1 MNFVVEKKT
10 IISLTKNSLN
20 NFIVTHME
28 NLPTLYKRK
37 IIELSIKA
45 IYNAIDFLD
54 ITNYVAKKMNEF
66 DNDDKWQCICGYRDS
81 FNITGPEEMGI
92 AFNIGNFKFVVFK

>member
-20 NFIVTHME
+20 NFIVTHVE
-28 NLPTLYKRK
+28 NLSTLYKRK

-45 IYNAIDFLD
+45 MQLTF
-54 ITNYVAKKMNEF
+54 
-66 DNDDKWQCICGYRDS
+66 
-81 FNITGPEEMGI
+81 
-92 AFNIGNFKFVVFK
+92 

>member
-37 IIELSIKA
+37 IIELSIK
-45 IYNAIDFLD
+45 
-54 ITNYVAKKMNEF
+54 
-66 DNDDKWQCICGYRDS
+66 
-81 FNITGPEEMGI
+81 EMQLI
-92 AFNIGNFKFVVFK
+92 F

>member
-37 IIELSIKA
+37 IIEYQLK
-45 IYNAIDFLD
+45 
-54 ITNYVAKKMNEF
+54 
-66 DNDDKWQCICGYRDS
+66 QC
-81 FNITGPEEMGI
+81 N
-92 AFNIGNFKFVVFK
+92 